1 VSGYQTLVGRIRE
14 DTKRK
19 VMAAWRMYGTG
30 QLTRAQFQQLAAAIL
45 GQAGAKA
52 AAAADVSVSLEL
64 SALNRRLEA
73 TAGVLPKRRTYM
85 DALVTILDDTD
96 HDTIMQLER
105 LALNAPL
112 EAAQTAASTAIS
124 QSSASGWVRQMDPD
138 PCQLCRWWW
147 REGRVWPP
155 DHAMPTHPGCECVSR
170 PVNVDYKVREVT
182 Y

>member
-1 VSGYQTLVGRIRE
+1 MSGYQTLVGRIRE

-30 QLTRAQFQQLAAAIL
+30 QITRAQFEQLAAAIL

-52 AAAADVSVSLEL
+52 ATAADLAISLEL

-85 DALVTILDDTD
+85 DAIVTILDDTD
-96 HDTIMQLER
+96 HDTIMQLKR

-124 QSSASGWVRQMDPD
+124 QSGASGWVRQMDPD
-138 PCQLCRWWW
+138 PCQLCRWWY
-147 REGRVWPP
+147 RDGRVLSLI
-155 DHAMPTHPGCECVSR
+155 HI
-170 PVNVDYKVREVT
+170 
-182 Y
+182 